1 MLKSYGTLSLRSFR
15 GAHSVRVG
23 SVDQPGSRA
32 NPSKQKSAGRGFRF
46 LCRLTSWFCDGG
58 GRRKCRIFLE
68 RGTTHTRGRITPPA
82 CNFISSSFPSIPV
95 PTSQALERVQRTTDG
110 PSTPLALPRCAYGTA
125 RCGHT
130 TRPRTTRS
138 TRARRFLAPTCRR
151 VIDGTPRRP
160 RRPSSRPPRSR
171 SARGRRRGL

>member
-1 MLKSYGTLSLRSFR
+1 MPAMAVSNQRDESAPSWLFKLHSAVFVCLTARAGGAKIPYGSILEPEGPTRAHAKSKI
-15 GAHSVRVG
+15 VEW
-23 SVDQPGSRA
+23 
-32 NPSKQKSAGRGFRF
+32 N
-46 LCRLTSWFCDGG
+46 LTSPLC
-58 GRRKCRIFLE
+58 L
-68 RGTTHTRGRITPPA
+68 
-82 CNFISSSFPSIPV
+82 SIPV
-95 PTSQALERVQRTTDG
+95 RTSQALERVQRTTDG